1 MLNAEEVVCLTQIRD
16 WEVFCKLPLK
26 LGNFVD
32 RVADEAEVVNMGEDE
47 GEISVVQLNEDTWVS
62 SAGFK
67 VELEKYISK
76 LLILNAARLA

>member
-1 MLNAEEVVCLTQIRD
+1 
-16 WEVFCKLPLK
+16 
-26 LGNFVD
+26 
-32 RVADEAEVVNMGEDE
+32 MGEDK

-62 SAGFK
+62 STGFK